1 MKRIRYY
8 FASKKLQMAQLH
20 DLQRQLQEAWNE
32 QERLDNAFDW
42 VSMQATECEEQM
54 DYLQEQLHRV
64 ARERDQERKKRIDA
78 EMLTMEFIR
87 EKRLEAED
95 RLLDRYLEN
104 ADNEE
109 E

>member
-1 MKRIRYY
+1 MKRIRYWL
-8 FASKKLQMAQLH
+8 ASKKLQMAQLH
-20 DLQRQLQEAWNE
+20 DLQRQWQEMRD
-32 QERLDNAFDW
+32 ERDKWESSCYAYYDKAAGL
-42 VSMQATECEEQM
+42 
-54 DYLQEQLHRV
+54 LEQLHRV

-104 ADNEE
+104 AENEE
-109 E
+109 V